1 MMPRIVLFAVRQAT
15 YPLVLS
21 LVIVVSGAYAADWAT
36 WRGPNLNGI
45 AAAGQTP
52 PTAWSE
58 SKNVLWKA
66 PVPGRGHSSPT
77 IVGDQIFLTTADEQS
92 QTQGVIAF
100 DRTTGKQLWMTP
112 ISQGGFPETH
122 RKNTH
127 ATPTVACDGER
138 LIASFHHHSSIQV
151 SALSLD
157 GKGLWQRTIGKYD
170 PQQYK
175 YGYAPSPMFYKSMV
189 LIAADYEGG
198 GWLAALE
205 RKTGATKWQ
214 IDRSNKL
221 SFSSPVVANVGG
233 RDQLLIS
240 GTEQVASYDP
250 NNGRQLWSTPAT
262 TMATCGT
269 MVWDGDLV
277 FASGGYPKA
286 ETVCLRASSGQI
298 VWRNDQKCY
307 EQSMLAVDGHV
318 YAVTDGG
325 IAFCWRASDGVEM
338 WKSRLAGGAVSASPI
353 LANGN
358 IYLANE
364 AGTVYVFKAQPS
376 RFELVSRNQLG
387 DEAFA
392 TPTICDGRIYMRVA
406 SSSGGSRQETLY
418 CIGRK

>member
-1 MMPRIVLFAVRQAT
+1 MQLRAFFALQSAASVLLLWMTAAPPSV
-15 YPLVLS
+15 
-21 LVIVVSGAYAADWAT
+21 AADWAT
-36 WRGPNLNGI
+36 WRGPSLNGT

-52 PTAWSE
+52 SVNWSE
-58 SKNVLWKA
+58 SENVIWKT

-77 IVGDQIFLTTADEQS
+77 IVGERIFLTSADERS
-92 QTQGVIAF
+92 QTQSVVAF
-100 DRTTGKQLWMTP
+100 DRKTGKQLWTTS
-112 ISQGGFPETH
+112 ISQGGFPEIH

-127 ATPTVACDGER
+127 ATPSVASDGER
-138 LIASFHHHSSIQV
+138 LYVSFHHHRGIQV
-151 SALSLD
+151 SALTLD
-157 GKGLWQRTIGKYD
+157 GKTLWQRTVGNYD

-175 YGYAPSPMFYKSMV
+175 YGYAPSPMLYKSYV

-198 GWLAALE
+198 GWLAALDG
-205 RKTGATKWQ
+205 KSGASKWQ
-214 IDRSNKL
+214 VPRSRQL

-250 NNGRQLWSTPAT
+250 NSGRQLWATPAT

-286 ETVCLRASSGQI
+286 ETVCINAKNGQL
-298 VWRNDQKCY
+298 VWRNDQQCY

-318 YAVTDGG
+318 YAVTDRG
-325 IAFCWRASDGVEM
+325 IAYCWRASDGTER
-338 WKSRLAGGAVSASPI
+338 WTSRLEGGAVSASPI

-358 IYLANE
+358 IYSANE
-364 AGTVYVFKAQPS
+364 RGTMSVFKAQPS
-376 RFELVSRNQLG
+376 RFELVARNQLG

-392 TPTICDGRIYMRVA
+392 TPSICDSRIYMRVA
-406 SSSGGSRQETLY
+406 SSTGDGRQETLY
-418 CIGRK
+418 CLGSN

>member
-1 MMPRIVLFAVRQAT
+1 MRSHIFSAFQTAACAWLFWIVMAT
-15 YPLVLS
+15 TRS
-21 LVIVVSGAYAADWAT
+21 EAADWPT

-52 PTAWSE
+52 PVAWSE
-58 SKNVLWKA
+58 SKNVVWKTA
-66 PVPGRGHSSPT
+66 IPGRGHSSPT
-77 IVGDQIFLTTADEQS
+77 IIGNQIFLTTADEQFQS
-92 QTQGVIAF
+92 QGVIAF
-100 DRTTGKQLWMTP
+100 DRKTGKQLWMAP
-112 ISQGGFPETH
+112 ISKGGFPETH

-127 ATPTVACDGER
+127 ATPSVASDGER
-138 LIASFHHHSSIQV
+138 LFVSFHHHGSIQV
-151 SALSLD
+151 SALSFE
-157 GKGLWQRTIGKYD
+157 GQGLWQETIGKYD

-175 YGYAPSPMFYKSMV
+175 YGYAASPMLYKSSV

-198 GWLAALE
+198 GWLAALDG
-205 RKTGATKWQ
+205 KSGTIKWQ
-214 IDRSNKL
+214 VDRSRKL

-250 NNGRQLWSTPAT
+250 ENGRQLWATPAT

-286 ETVCLRASSGQI
+286 ETVCLKAGSGQI
-298 VWRNDQKCY
+298 VWRNTQKCY
-307 EQSMLAVDGHV
+307 AQSMLAAEGYL
-318 YAVTDGG
+318 YAVNDGG
-325 IAFCWRASDGVEM
+325 IVYCWRASDGVEM
-338 WKSRLAGGAVSASPI
+338 WTSRLAGGPVSASPI

-364 AGTVYVFKAQPS
+364 AATVYVFKAQPS
-376 RFELVSRNQLG
+376 RFDFVSRNQLG

-418 CIGRK
+418 CIGTK

>member
-1 MMPRIVLFAVRQAT
+1 MQTRVNFALQSAACVLLLGIIVST
-15 YPLVLS
+15 PS
-21 LVIVVSGAYAADWAT
+21 DAADWAT

-45 AAAGQTP
+45 AADGQTP
-52 PTAWSE
+52 PVAWGE
-58 SKNVLWKA
+58 RDNVIWKT

-77 IVGDQIFLTTADEQS
+77 IVGNQIFLTTADEQA

-100 DRTTGKQLWMTP
+100 DRETGKQLWTTA
-112 ISQGGFPETH
+112 ISKGGFPETH

-127 ATPTVACDGER
+127 ATPSVACDGER
-138 LIASFHHHSSIQV
+138 LFVSFHHHSNIQV

-157 GKGLWQRTIGKYD
+157 GKVLWQRTIGKYD

-175 YGYAPSPMFYKSMV
+175 YGYAPSPMLYKSFV

-198 GWLAALE
+198 GWLAALDGE
-205 RKTGATKWQ
+205 SGTTSWQ
-214 IDRSNKL
+214 VARSRKL

-250 NNGRQLWSTPAT
+250 NSGQQLWATPAT

-269 MVWDGDLV
+269 VVWDGDLV
-277 FASGGYPKA
+277 FASGGYPKS
-286 ETVCLRASSGQI
+286 ETVGINAKNGQL
-298 VWRNDQKCY
+298 VWRNDQQCY

-318 YAVTDGG
+318 YAVTDRG
-325 IAFCWRASDGVEM
+325 IAYCWRASDGAEM
-338 WKSRLAGGAVSASPI
+338 WTSRLAGSAVSASPI

-358 IYLANE
+358 IYQVNE
-364 AGTVYVFKAQPS
+364 AGTIYVFKAQPS
-376 RFELVSRNQLG
+376 RFELVARNQLG

-406 SSSGGSRQETLY
+406 ANTGGRRQETLY
-418 CIGRK
+418 CLGSN